1 MWLRFS
7 DVEILQDDILREFK
21 DQLWCVFLRNTEC
34 AHQIHHIF
42 LYLKHWTIHK
52 LLIVHL
58 LFISEISKRFI
69 YILQNADIL
78 VFSSFINS
86 TRLDETAARSRVLSV
101 NELIESRES
110 LRFCNSRKTF
120 GANDINLNDRFS
132 V

>member
-1 MWLRFS
+1 M
-7 DVEILQDDILREFK
+7 
-21 DQLWCVFLRNTEC
+21 
-34 AHQIHHIF
+34 
-42 LYLKHWTIHK
+42 
-52 LLIVHL
+52 HL

-86 TRLDETAARSRVLSV
+86 TRFDETAARSRVLSV

-110 LRFCNSRKTF
+110 LRFCNSRKIF